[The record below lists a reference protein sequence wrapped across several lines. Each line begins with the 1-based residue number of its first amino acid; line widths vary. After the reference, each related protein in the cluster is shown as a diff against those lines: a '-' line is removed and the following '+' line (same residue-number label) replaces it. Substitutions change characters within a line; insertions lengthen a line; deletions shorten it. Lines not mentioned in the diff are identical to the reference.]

1 MREITSGTELVS
13 PSCDVVESALGFSRR
28 PLHSTTGLPRGL
40 RHGWHAK
47 AWDRWSV
54 VTDDV
59 FLTLTVADLDVA
71 ALVRVFCLDRA
82 TGAIAEQ
89 ESVKFVR
96 ASDAVV
102 LPGELPPF
110 FAHGTLDGLSVR
122 FDAAGENRT
131 VLRAE
136 TERVST
142 VLEVDAR
149 SESLSMAVPLGR
161 GRFRYCVT
169 GPALPVTGLVVLDG
183 RDVLVDSPAFATL
196 ERGRGLLPRRTRTLR
211 SCASGVGADGRRIG
225 VVLTEGPAGAETEDA
240 ENALVLDGVLDGPRP
255 QVTWD
260 APSLTPGAGAGSAPW
275 RARGSWIDAT
285 LTPAYTRTFAG
296 KAGLINET
304 CLQAFGEF
312 SGSAVLT
319 DGSRVDLT
327 GLKGWAERAERRW

>member
-1 MREITSGTELVS
+1 MREITSETELVS
-13 PSCDVVESALGFSRR
+13 PSGKLVEAALGFSRR
-28 PLHSTTGLPRGL
+28 PLHNTENLPRGL

-47 AWDRWSV
+47 AWDRWTV

-59 FLTLTVADLDVA
+59 FLILTLADLDVA

-82 TGAIAEQ
+82 TGAVAEH
-89 ESVKFVR
+89 EAVKFAR
-96 ASDAVV
+96 PADAMV
-102 LPGELPPF
+102 LPGEVPPF

-142 VLEVDAR
+142 VLEVDAHT
-149 SESLSMAVPLGR
+149 ESLSMATSLGR
-161 GRFRYCVT
+161 DRFRYTVT

-183 RDVLVDSPAFATL
+183 RDVLVDAPSFATL
-196 ERGRGLLPRRTRTLR
+196 ERGRGLLPRRTESLR
-211 SCASGVGADGRRIG
+211 ACAGGIASDGRRVG
-225 VVLTEGPAGAETEDA
+225 LVLTDGPAGPSSDVA
-240 ENALVLDGVLDGPRP
+240 ENALVINGKLNGPRP

-260 APSLTPGAGAGSAPW
+260 APALDSGAKSAPW
-275 RARGSWIDAT
+275 HARGSWIDAT
-285 LTPAYTRTFAG
+285 LKPAHTRTVTS
-296 KAGLINET
+296 KSGLINET

-327 GLKGWAERAERRW
+327 GLKGWAERSSRRW